1 MRIGQVDEQEGW
13 LRKLFEADPARIGR
27 PAGPFACDA
36 VAGERIDGTPAD
48 LRDALVDLLGS
59 DRVLHRLTDLVRY
72 ASDASPYRYV
82 PNVVVMPRSTGEMSR
97 LLEFCRR
104 NDRKAVF
111 RAAGTSLNGQS
122 QAEDVLI
129 DVRRHWQGCE
139 AELGGLRLRAKA
151 GTILAHANQRL
162 SRFGRQLGP
171 DPASHAA
178 CTIGG
183 VIANNAGGMRC
194 TLDRDAYRTLADC
207 TFVLPSGTIIDT
219 AEPDAEAAFA
229 AAEPRL
235 AEGLMQ
241 LRAELLADPE
251 LAERVRRK
259 YTIRN
264 THGYRLCALLD
275 RDTPLKIFK
284 GLLVGSE
291 GTLAFIAEA
300 VMKTVPM
307 VAVRGVAFLIFPS
320 IDSAVAVVPEL
331 AAMGASAVEL
341 MVAPA
346 LTAASQLI
354 EGTPGYWAKLDPEAA
369 ALLVEFGAETVEAL
383 SAKEAEVGVF
393 LADKGLLQPVAFTSV
408 AEAVELAWHVREGLL
423 GLVGKQRPAGTM
435 LITEDVCFPPARLA
449 SAARD
454 LQQLLTKHGF
464 TPGIAGHAAHG
475 NLHFMLV
482 AKLDEEENRARY
494 SAFMGELVSLVVEQ
508 YDGSLKAEHG
518 TGLNMAPFLSA
529 EWGEKATAMMWR
541 IKELA
546 DPEGVLGPNVILTR
560 KSMLHLERLKS
571 VPMIESVADASQCI
585 ECGFCEPVCPSRNV
599 TTTPRQRIVLR
610 REMARQAEGS
620 AVLGRLQR
628 DYEYDA
634 IQTCAGDGTCSLRC
648 PIGIDTGALMRSFR
662 RMERSDREESA
673 ALRISRHWALV
684 ERLSRVGLTAA
695 DAIQKTFGTR
705 PLTALTGLG
714 RSVISEDL
722 LPSVPGPMPHPAKA
736 LPITER
742 DGAAAVYFPA
752 CINRMFG
759 RDPDC
764 DDPMSLPEALL
775 LVSERAG
782 RPLWIPPDVAGL
794 CCATPF
800 SSKGYARAHS
810 DMSNRIADALW
821 RWSDEGRLPVVIDA
835 ASCTH
840 GLVTEVGKSLDEN
853 RQSRFGRIRLVD
865 ATQWCRDLL
874 PSLSIERHLR
884 HVVLHPTCSMMHL
897 GLTGAL
903 EEIAQSLADEV
914 EIPIGAACCGTAG
927 DRGLLHPELVRSATR
942 EEAQSVAEGSAE
954 AYFSANRTCEMGM
967 RHATGRPYE
976 SFVFELERQSR
987 GTAKAQG
994 ASARSNQAAFA
1005 DFES

>member
-1 MRIGQVDEQEGW
+1 M
-13 LRKLFEADPARIGR
+13 RKLFEANPTKIGR
-27 PAGPFACDA
+27 PSGSIVCDA
-36 VAGERIDGTPAD
+36 VPDDRIDGTPAD
-48 LRDALVDLLGS
+48 LRDSLVSLLGP

-72 ASDASPYRYV
+72 ASDASPYRYL
-82 PNVVVMPRSTGEMSR
+82 PNVVVMPRSVDEMAR
-97 LLEFCRR
+97 LLEFCRQ
-104 NDRKAVF
+104 NGRKAVF

-122 QAEDVLI
+122 QSDDVLI
-129 DVRRHWQGCE
+129 DVRRYWQGCSIE
-139 AELGGLRLRAKA
+139 QNGLRLRAKA
-151 GTILAHANQRL
+151 GTILGIANAHVARH
-162 SRFGRQLGP
+162 GRQLGP
-171 DPASHAA
+171 DPASHGA

-194 TLDRDAYRTLADC
+194 TLDRDAYRTMADC

-219 AEPDAEAAFA
+219 AEPGAEEAFA
-229 AAEPRL
+229 AAEPAL

-241 LRAELLADPE
+241 LRAELLADAE
-251 LAERVRRK
+251 LAVRVRRK
-259 YTIRN
+259 YSIRN

-275 RDTPLKIFK
+275 GETPLQIFRR
-284 GLLVGSE
+284 LLVGSE

-300 VMKTVPM
+300 VMETVP
-307 VAVRGVAFLIFPS
+307 VPAVRGVAFLIFPS
-320 IDSAVAVVPEL
+320 IDAAVSVVPHL
-331 AAMGASAVEL
+331 VAMGASAVEL

-354 EGTPGYWAKLDPEAA
+354 EGTPSYWARLDPEAA
-369 ALLVEFGAETVEAL
+369 ALLVEFGAGSVESLAL
-383 SAKEAEVGVF
+383 KESEITAHLEG
-393 LADKGLLQPVAFTSV
+393 KGLLQPVAFTSV

-423 GLVGKQRPAGTM
+423 GLVGKQRPAGAM
-435 LITEDVCFPPARLA
+435 LITEDVCFPPASLA
-449 SAARD
+449 AAARD
-454 LQQLLTKHGF
+454 LQQLLAKHGF

-482 AKLDEEENRARY
+482 AKLDEEESRARY
-494 SAFMGELVSLVVEQ
+494 SAFMEELVSLVVQ
-508 YDGSLKAEHG
+508 KYDGSLKAEHG
-518 TGLNMAPFLSA
+518 TGLNMAPFLAA

-560 KSMLHLERLKS
+560 RKMLHLERLKS
-571 VPMIESVADASQCI
+571 VPMIETVADASQCI

-610 REMARQAEGS
+610 REMARQSDGS
-620 AVLGRLQR
+620 AVLDRLQK

-648 PIGIDTGALMRSFR
+648 PIGIDTGSLMRSFR
-662 RMERSDREESA
+662 RMERSEREETV
-673 ALRISRHWALV
+673 ALRVARNWALV
-684 ERLSRVGLTAA
+684 ERLSRIGLSTA
-695 DAIQKTFGTR
+695 DVIQKTFGTR
-705 PLTALTGLG
+705 TLTALTGLG

-722 LPSVPGPMPHPAKA
+722 LPSVPGPMPHAAKA
-736 LPITER
+736 LPHTMK

-764 DDPMSLPEALL
+764 SDPMSLPEALL

-800 SSKGYARAHS
+800 SSKGYARAHA
-810 DMSNRIADALW
+810 DMSTRMADALW
-821 RWSDEGRLPVVIDA
+821 RWSEEGRLPVVIDA

-840 GLVTEVGKSLDEN
+840 GLVTEVCRSLDEE
-853 RQSRFGRIRLVD
+853 REARFKRIKLIDV
-865 ATQWCRDLL
+865 TQWCRDLL
-874 PSLSIERHLR
+874 PALSVERELG

-897 GLTGAL
+897 ELTGAL
-903 EEIAQSLADEV
+903 EEIARSLALEV
-914 EIPIGAACCGTAG
+914 EVPIGAACCGTAG
-927 DRGLLHPELVRSATR
+927 DRGLLHPELVRSATC
-942 EEAQSVAEGSAE
+942 EEAQSVAERSAD

-976 SFVFELERQSR
+976 SFVFALERQSR
-987 GTAKAQG
+987 GTEPALGNPGQPG
-994 ASARSNQAAFA
+994 PAALG
-1005 DFES
+1005 DSKS